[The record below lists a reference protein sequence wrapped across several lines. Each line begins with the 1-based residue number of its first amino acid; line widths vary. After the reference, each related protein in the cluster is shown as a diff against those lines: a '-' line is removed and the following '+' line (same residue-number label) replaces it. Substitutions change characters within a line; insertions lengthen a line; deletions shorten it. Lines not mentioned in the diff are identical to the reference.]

1 MNVTGLPTGVTATTS
16 GNTVTISGTPSA
28 NFSYTI
34 STVNGCGSVTLN
46 GSVSISS
53 NATLTLDSG
62 NNNQNICSGNPIAP
76 IQYTFGGGATGATVT
91 GLPIGV
97 TATTAGNTITI
108 SGTAAGDFSYSITT
122 VGGCGSVTLNGGV
135 TLTSGTTPNFNPILP
150 MCTGSTVSPLPNT
163 SLEGITGTWSPA
175 FNNTTTTTYTF
186 TPDNGQC
193 AVSTQLTV
201 TIYPVPVVI
210 ASSAM
215 SSFCSGGTTSIS
227 LSSNV
232 PNAVFSWTVTGAN
245 ITGASGGSGNSINQT
260 LNVSPNTTTTVA
272 LTYTIFAEANG
283 CVGPATQVQILVSPI
298 PNVNIVHN
306 NLPICSGATTA
317 ISFTS
322 SISGTQFN
330 WIVLNAAGVTGA
342 TNGSGNEIIQT
353 LTTTGLSSG
362 SVTYQ
367 VTPVL
372 NGCPGNPELVTV
384 TVNPKP
390 SIFTNSNQ
398 PVLCSNQS
406 TAITVSTFEPN
417 TVINWVVQPVG
428 VDGAMDGTYTGTDLL
443 IAQTL
448 TTTGNAAGY
457 VDYYITPSLSSC
469 DGETIVVRINVN
481 PIPEPVLT
489 DGVICVDATG
499 NPFQTFILDSG
510 LNSATHDFVWYFNNN
525 PIPNSNTAT
534 FTADEVG
541 TYGVMATV
549 RSTNCSSEIVTA
561 TITSSTPSDG
571 ITVEQSNYFS
581 GNATLLVTVT
591 GGTGVLEY
599 QLDNGALQS
608 SNVFTNVSS
617 GLHTITAVDTQGCTY
632 LTYEVYVIEY
642 PQYFTPNGDGYNDTW
657 FIAGLQATDKIN
669 IFDRYGKF
677 IKQLQGEES
686 WDGTYNQQQLPS
698 TDYWFTVDYTE
709 NGNPKQFKA
718 HFSLKR

>member
-1 MNVTGLPTGVTATTS
+1 M
-16 GNTVTISGTPSA
+16 
-28 NFSYTI
+28 
-34 STVNGCGSVTLN
+34 
-46 GSVSISS
+46 
-53 NATLTLDSG
+53 
-62 NNNQNICSGNPIAP
+62 
-76 IQYTFGGGATGATVT
+76 
-91 GLPIGV
+91 
-97 TATTAGNTITI
+97 
-108 SGTAAGDFSYSITT
+108 
-122 VGGCGSVTLNGGV
+122 TLNGGV

-390 SIFTNSNQ
+390 SIFT
-398 PVLCSNQS
+398 
-406 TAITVSTFEPN
+406 
-417 TVINWVVQPVG
+417 
-428 VDGAMDGTYTGTDLL
+428 
-443 IAQTL
+443 
-448 TTTGNAAGY
+448 
-457 VDYYITPSLSSC
+457 
-469 DGETIVVRINVN
+469 
-481 PIPEPVLT
+481 
-489 DGVICVDATG
+489 
-499 NPFQTFILDSG
+499 
-510 LNSATHDFVWYFNNN
+510 
-525 PIPNSNTAT
+525 
-534 FTADEVG
+534 
-541 TYGVMATV
+541 
-549 RSTNCSSEIVTA
+549 
-561 TITSSTPSDG
+561 
-571 ITVEQSNYFS
+571 
-581 GNATLLVTVT
+581 
-591 GGTGVLEY
+591 
-599 QLDNGALQS
+599 
-608 SNVFTNVSS
+608 
-617 GLHTITAVDTQGCTY
+617 
-632 LTYEVYVIEY
+632 
-642 PQYFTPNGDGYNDTW
+642 
-657 FIAGLQATDKIN
+657 K
-669 IFDRYGKF
+669 
-677 IKQLQGEES
+677 
-686 WDGTYNQQQLPS
+686 
-698 TDYWFTVDYTE
+698 
-709 NGNPKQFKA
+709 
-718 HFSLKR
+718 